1 MKVSVIIPVYN
12 SSRYIEECINSVLN
26 QTLKDTEIIV
36 IDDGSTDNSLDKI
49 KTIAIGHDNITIIS
63 TSNMGVAH
71 ARNIGLDIASGE
83 YIKFLD
89 SDDSLSNNKVLEEMY
104 NSAIENEADTV
115 VGLYYTYAFFKKIN
129 LKDSFN
135 CSGYHQPAIINPS
148 EEVNF
153 VFEEMPNV
161 GNKLFSRKLI
171 GDLKFPEKL
180 NWEDLALVPA
190 LMAGS
195 EKIYFNNQT
204 VCDYRMH
211 FNTSVKNAL
220 FAQNIFEVFPI
231 FQSLGEN
238 IKHYGMYDQTLN
250 GLKGMYALHT
260 SLKAC
265 GAMSWLNMSQKEKMN
280 LIKLFMN
287 YVELT
292 FPHYKEEETL
302 INYFET
308 HPFFNHQFEQI
319 QKMLQDYQKV
329 ENIDLLE
336 HEIETT
342 LNKSK
347 VLKRR

>member
-1 MKVSVIIPVYN
+1 MNVSVIIPVYN
-12 SSRYIEECINSVLN
+12 SQRYIEECINSVVN
-26 QTLKDTEIIV
+26 QTLKDIEIIV
-36 IDDGSTDNSLDKI
+36 IDDGSTDRSLSII
-49 KTIAIGHDNITIIS
+49 KKVVSGHNNITVIS
-63 TSNMGVAH
+63 TVNMGVAH
-71 ARNIGLDIASGE
+71 ARNIGLDIATGE

-89 SDDSLSNNKVLEEMY
+89 SDDSLSNDRVLEDMY
-104 NSAIENEADTV
+104 NGAVKNEADTV
-115 VGLYYTYAFFKKIN
+115 VGVYYTYAFFKKLD

-135 CSGYHQPAIINPS
+135 CTGYHEPTIINPKKDS
-148 EEVNF
+148 DF

-171 GDLKFPEKL
+171 GDLRFPEKL
-180 NWEDLALVPA
+180 NWEDLAIVPA

-195 EKIYFNNQT
+195 DRIYFNNQT

-238 IKHYGMYDQTLN
+238 MNHYGVYEYVED
-250 GLKGMYALHT
+250 GLKGLYALHT
-260 SLKAC
+260 TLKAC
-265 GAMSWLNMSQKEKMN
+265 GAMSWLNMSKKEKLK
-280 LIKLFMN
+280 LIRLFMN

-292 FPHYKEEETL
+292 FPNYKDEETL
-302 INYFET
+302 IRYFET

-319 QKMLQDYQKV
+319 QRVLEDYQRV
-329 ENIDLLE
+329 ESLDSLE
-336 HEIETT
+336 DEIQST
-342 LNKSK
+342 LKKSR